1 MFALLKIKVSG
12 FRMLSDDFTLDFLT
26 RARVNNEDIEEC
38 NDDSE
43 IIKIDE
49 NLYTYN
55 LIAFTGSNSSGK
67 STTLDLVKNVL
78 VLMKTGRWL
87 YRKNDFNKEEI
98 KLHIEFYLDGVIY
111 IYDMIILPI
120 EELSEGQI
128 ISPFCKITD
137 EITKF
142 AEYDRKCG
150 KHYLTSLKFSIDNY
164 ATGIDDTSKLIFLC
178 KDKSNGYYLPEF
190 SKNGVIVNGLFFESL
205 NFFGEELTK
214 EIIRLLDDSIEYIH
228 FSGTDLV
235 VFKRFNNKELTVT
248 KKEMLELLSNGTIKG
263 IDLFI
268 RTAMLLKT
276 GGVMIIDE
284 IENCFHK
291 NLVNNLLFLITDKSL
306 NKKNAQIMFSTHYVE
321 ILDIFDRRD
330 NIFILHK
337 VNNEINIEN
346 LYDNY
351 EFRTEILKS
360 KKFNNNTFNTLL
372 NYDQLMKVKRLLKN
386 EIHNN
391 D

>member
-87 YRKNDFNKEEI
+87 YRKNDFSKEEI

-120 EELSEGQI
+120 EELPEGQI
-128 ISPFCKITD
+128 ISPFCKIAD

-386 EIHNN
+386 EIYNN

>member
-1 MFALLKIKVSG
+1 MSNGKIK
-12 FRMLSDDFTLDFLT
+12 
-26 RARVNNEDIEEC
+26 C
-38 NDDSE
+38 
-43 IIKIDE
+43 
-49 NLYTYN
+49 
-55 LIAFTGSNSSGK
+55 
-67 STTLDLVKNVL
+67 
-78 VLMKTGRWL
+78 
-87 YRKNDFNKEEI
+87 
-98 KLHIEFYLDGVIY
+98 
-111 IYDMIILPI
+111 
-120 EELSEGQI
+120 
-128 ISPFCKITD
+128 
-137 EITKF
+137 
-142 AEYDRKCG
+142 
-150 KHYLTSLKFSIDNY
+150 
-164 ATGIDDTSKLIFLC
+164 
-178 KDKSNGYYLPEF
+178 
-190 SKNGVIVNGLFFESL
+190 
-205 NFFGEELTK
+205 
-214 EIIRLLDDSIEYIH
+214 
-228 FSGTDLV
+228 
-235 VFKRFNNKELTVT
+235 
-248 KKEMLELLSNGTIKG
+248 

-268 RTAMLLKT
+268 STALLFKN

-386 EIHNN
+386 EIYNN